1 MGPRVGQPA
10 FLARPRVCVR
20 PGEDSA
26 WLWGGRRTL
35 APPLALSPA
44 RHPVPHAASP
54 AATPKARGRGSL
66 SRACTERQAGSRRDG
81 WTRSLAVPEAGA
93 QCQRWPTAGGRR
105 LCPIQPRPL
114 LHAGSGAL
122 PWGAPLPPPVTG
134 RPSTALCPDALPS
147 YGVRRLRASRAPPVV
162 ILFIPTVPC
171 SRSQPGAM
179 RHRGLA
185 NRHRT

>member
-1 MGPRVGQPA
+1 MIKATLRVGRHVGWRVGPRVGQPA
-10 FLARPRVCVR
+10 FLARPRVRVR
-20 PGEDSA
+20 PGEDST
-26 WLWGGRRTL
+26 WPWGGRRTL

-54 AATPKARGRGSL
+54 AATPKAHGRGSL

-122 PWGAPLPPPVTG
+122 PWGAPCPRLSRVAPRLLCVPTRCPVTE
-134 RPSTALCPDALPS
+134 
-147 YGVRRLRASRAPPVV
+147 
-162 ILFIPTVPC
+162 
-171 SRSQPGAM
+171 
-179 RHRGLA
+179 
-185 NRHRT
+185 